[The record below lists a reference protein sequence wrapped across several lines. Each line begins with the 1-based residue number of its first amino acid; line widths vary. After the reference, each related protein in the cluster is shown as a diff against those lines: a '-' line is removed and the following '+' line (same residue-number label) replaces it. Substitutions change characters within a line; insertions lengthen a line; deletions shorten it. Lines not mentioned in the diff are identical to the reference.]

1 MQSIETA
8 CDYTSFE
15 IYSSSHS
22 VLNSEREL
30 KKLCTNPETGSDLR
44 SLLAVSRLLHQT
56 RLKKQEKACD
66 QMIIYNYRLDSAAE
80 ELSKSKP
87 LIIRQG
93 DTIDVTSVKEVLAAS
108 VSRQATTQQEKA
120 PGHWF
125 HVNTY
130 CDSDLQ
136 ARGQNFTRA
145 QSYGRRVS
153 DVPPYRRCGQLHR
166 AAAEHIR

>member
-108 VSRQATTQQEKA
+108 VSRQKPQLSRRRLPGTGSTSTHTATLTFKLSSGLA
-120 PGHWF
+120 K
-125 HVNTY
+125 N
-130 CDSDLQ
+130 
-136 ARGQNFTRA
+136 
-145 QSYGRRVS
+145 
-153 DVPPYRRCGQLHR
+153 
-166 AAAEHIR
+166 